1 VLGNVRMLGE
11 PQLIVEAG
19 YYGGDG
25 VPDASQCRIER
36 RSRDADVEC
45 SGLVRFGHAVAEP
58 HAQPVERVGGALAS
72 GVEHQPDAMLV
83 V

>member
-1 VLGNVRMLGE
+1 VLGNVRTLGE

-19 YYGGDG
+19 GGDG